1 MSRLLVSTLPLSY
14 EEPVSSD
21 TYNRLIRLLE
31 INLGEFDPD
40 NTRQINDRD
49 KNQAK
54 FNQGSIVWNTN
65 NQSLE
70 VYTGDYWVT
79 ITDPV
84 EEHGVKALGD
94 VGSVTVKTNGNTR
107 IVL

>member
-1 MSRLLVSTLPLSY
+1 MSRLLVSTLPLAY

-21 TYNRLIRLLE
+21 TYNKLIRLLE

-40 NTRQINDRD
+40 NTRQINDTD
-49 KNQAK
+49 KSQAK
-54 FNQGSIVWNTN
+54 FNQGSVVWNTN

-70 VYTGDYWVT
+70 VYTGNRWIT

-84 EEHGVKALGD
+84 EDHGIKSIGK
-94 VGSVTVKTNGNTR
+94 VGSVTVQTNGNTR